1 MRILVS
7 NDDGISRAG
16 LHALVQA
23 VEPLGE
29 VWVVA
34 PDQEMSGVS
43 HAITLG
49 KPLRVARFEGRARWF
64 AVSGTPTDCVYLALH
79 HFMKD
84 APPDVVISGINHGSN
99 LGTDAHY
106 SGTVSAA
113 HEGMVN
119 GIPSVAFSLV
129 GSKPFDFTK
138 AAQFAGRLTRWVG
151 DHGLPP
157 GVMLNCNVPQVTD
170 GRYALCR
177 MGTRRYLGERVV
189 HRRDPRGADYY
200 WIGGT
205 EVAHAG
211 ACDSDTSAHDQGLI
225 SITPLGLDLT
235 AQKGL
240 AELTEMRLD
249 GDEPVPLSLQ
259 QGEA

>member
-1 MRILVS
+1 M
-7 NDDGISRAG
+7 
-16 LHALVQA
+16 
-23 VEPLGE
+23 
-29 VWVVA
+29 
-34 PDQEMSGVS
+34 
-43 HAITLG
+43 
-49 KPLRVARFEGRARWF
+49 
-64 AVSGTPTDCVYLALH
+64 SGTPTDCVYLALH

-106 SGTVSAA
+106 SGTMSAA

-170 GRYALCR
+170 GRSRCAAW
-177 MGTRRYLGERVV
+177 GAPPSVSASFTGATRA
-189 HRRDPRGADYY
+189 ADYY

-205 EVAHAG
+205 EVAHAET
-211 ACDSDTSAHDQGLI
+211 CDSDTSAHDQGLI